1 MNPVANADVL
11 VVDASIA
18 VKWVV
23 EEDGTAAALAL
34 RDRGRLIAPELLV
47 PECAN
52 ILWKKTQRS
61 ELSKAQAL
69 LATRLLQRADIELV
83 PTRVLLASATEIA
96 IDLNHPAYDA
106 VYLALAVARECR
118 LVTADARLLRSLSR
132 GDRADLR
139 EIAIPLL
146 TETRRSRRDWSTS

>member
-1 MNPVANADVL
+1 MKGDVF

-18 VKWVV
+18 IKWVV

-34 RDRGRLIAPELLV
+34 RERGRLIAPELLV
-47 PECAN
+47 AECAN

-61 ELSKAQAL
+61 ELSKAQAVF
-69 LATRLLQRADIELV
+69 AAGLLQRVDMELV
-83 PTRVLLASATEIA
+83 PTRMLLASATEIA

-106 VYLALAVARECR
+106 IYVALAVARECR
-118 LVTADARLLRSLSR
+118 LVTADARLLRSLIR

-146 TETRRSRRDWSTS
+146 TQT

>member
-1 MNPVANADVL
+1 VKPAKNGDVF

-23 EEDGTAAALAL
+23 EERGTAAALAL
-34 RDRGRLIAPELLV
+34 RGRGTLIAPELIV
-47 PECAN
+47 AECAN

-61 ELSKAQAL
+61 EVSKEQAL
-69 LATRLLQRADIELV
+69 FAARLLQHADMELV
-83 PTRVLLASATEIA
+83 PTRMLLASATEIA
-96 IDLNHPAYDA
+96 IDLHHPAYDA
-106 VYLALAVARECR
+106 IYLALAVARECR
-118 LVTADARLLRSLSR
+118 LVTADDRLLRILGR

-146 TETRRSRRDWSTS
+146 T